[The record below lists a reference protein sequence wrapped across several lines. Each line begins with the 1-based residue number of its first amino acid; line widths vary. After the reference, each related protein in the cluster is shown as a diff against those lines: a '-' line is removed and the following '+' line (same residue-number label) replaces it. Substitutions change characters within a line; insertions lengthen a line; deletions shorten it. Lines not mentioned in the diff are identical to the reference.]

1 MATVLVNLALDSFKY
16 MCVFMHACACTHM
29 HVYPKV
35 FQIFCFN
42 QLQWG

>member
-1 MATVLVNLALDSFKY
+1 MATVLVNLALDSFKD
-16 MCVFMHACACTHM
+16 MCVCARM

-35 FQIFCFN
+35 FQILCFN